1 MSKAVLQ
8 LSSFGQGLCCSGMAG
23 PTEKSLICV
32 LLEPN
37 ILGLRSF
44 TPGEPGFLLDV
55 QHNSEKCLDTIVPIS
70 SRALEEVPQ
79 ACQTLN
85 LGIICPVKHVS
96 KHGHSVRAF

>member
-8 LSSFGQGLCCSGMAG
+8 LSFCQDLHWSGVAG

-37 ILGLRSF
+37 ILGLTSF
-44 TPGEPGFLLDV
+44 TPHEPGVLLDV
-55 QHNSEKCLDTIVPIS
+55 QHNSEKHLDTIVPVS
-70 SRALEEVPQ
+70 NRSLEDVPQ

-85 LGIICPVKHVS
+85 LRIICPVEDIS
-96 KHGHSVRAF
+96 KHGHSVRAY